1 MICYPNLQMDSQKL
15 VMVVDDAQDNIDT
28 VIAILSNMGVKTISA
43 TSGDDCL
50 AKVKAMDKKP
60 DLILL
65 DIMMPGTPVKKIVP
79 KLRSIKVAYL
89 SVVNP
94 FEARREGLMD
104 FDNIVAFI
112 RKPFDAFD
120 LEKKVRVLL

>member
-1 MICYPNLQMDSQKL
+1 MVDGEKKL
-15 VMVVDDAQDNIDT
+15 VMVVDDEQDNIDT
-28 VIAILSNMGVKTISA
+28 VAAILEKMGVETVSA
-43 TSGDDCL
+43 SSGDDCL
-50 AKVKAMDKKP
+50 SKVKAMKKKP
-60 DLILL
+60 ELILL

-79 KLRSIKVAYL
+79 KLRSIKIAYL

-94 FEARREGLMD
+94 FEARREGLMA

-120 LEKKVRVLL
+120 LEKKLKVIL

>member
-1 MICYPNLQMDSQKL
+1 MVDGEKKL
-15 VMVVDDAQDNIDT
+15 VMVVDDEQDNIDT
-28 VIAILSNMGVKTISA
+28 VAAILEKMGVETVSA
-43 TSGDDCL
+43 SSGDDCL
-50 AKVKAMDKKP
+50 SKVKAMKKKP
-60 DLILL
+60 ELILL

-79 KLRSIKVAYL
+79 KLRSIKIAYL

-94 FEARREGLMD
+94 FEARREGLMA

-120 LEKKVRVLL
+120 LEKKLKVLL

>member
-1 MICYPNLQMDSQKL
+1 MVDGEKKL
-15 VMVVDDAQDNIDT
+15 VMVVDDEQDNIDT
-28 VIAILSNMGVKTISA
+28 VAAILEKMGVETVSA
-43 TSGDDCL
+43 SSGDDCL
-50 AKVKAMDKKP
+50 SKVKAMKKKP
-60 DLILL
+60 ELILL

-79 KLRSIKVAYL
+79 KLRSIKIAYL

-120 LEKKVRVLL
+120 LEKKLKVLL